1 MASKTAIQFTHK
13 GDFNNFERFLAR
25 VAHVKPVIR
34 KILEKYG
41 KRGVEALA
49 AATPKDTGKTA
60 ESWIYKIVEDAQGN
74 LKIEWHNTNVVND
87 WCNVA
92 ILLQYGHATRN
103 GGYVQGQDYI
113 NPAIESIFQNL
124 ADEAW
129 KEVSNERSR

>member
-60 ESWIYKIVEDAQGN
+60 ESWTYKIVEDAQGN
-74 LKIEWHNTNVVND
+74 LKIEWHNTNVIDD